1 MRSSGED
8 DMNWRG
14 EGAGDVLQKPQSS
27 KMVHQSALSRVV
39 RGCRAS
45 AYVNAR
51 VCAAR
56 SQCTYAP
63 WSGAVSAMCMCFS
76 EARAG
81 AMRAMAASSEGRLVG
96 RAKASTWMAGVADDF
111 HEVCVRDPAPRK
123 AFRIHFPNLAV
134 GLIQHRLL
142 FQARRS
148 RFTNLSELLQILWSG
163 TGKVDVACD

>member
-1 MRSSGED
+1 MLLPLANALSIHDLTSRGRKLKMRSSGED

-51 VCAAR
+51 VCVAR

-81 AMRAMAASSEGRLVG
+81 AMRATAASSEGHLVPVG
-96 RAKASTWMAGVADDF
+96 RAKASTWMGICATGRTVG
-111 HEVCVRDPAPRK
+111 CPGW
-123 AFRIHFPNLAV
+123 FPPWL
-134 GLIQHRLL
+134 GP
-142 FQARRS
+142 
-148 RFTNLSELLQILWSG
+148 ILGPTS
-163 TGKVDVACD
+163 A